1 MTNNIRIKIRFILV
15 FVFRAP
21 SFELSTGQ
29 YFTKPSIRR
38 LVNNNL
44 ELSGNRNEELYMVQ
58 DVYLELLP
66 RSRYTYIRGAS
77 DVYSGSSAAR
87 CASAA
92 VSQPHQQ
99 TPVGIIFPF
108 PTSVLLLL
116 IVPYVL
122 SFAGSL
128 IFHLTSLGFDS
139 TIIY

>member
-1 MTNNIRIKIRFILV
+1 MHLRLICHPDNINLPIL
-15 FVFRAP
+15 R
-21 SFELSTGQ
+21 LS
-29 YFTKPSIRR
+29 KKRCKA
-38 LVNNNL
+38 VNMKVSKQSVNSL

-58 DVYLELLP
+58 NVYLELLP

-122 SFAGSL
+122 SFAGSV
-128 IFHLTSLGFDS
+128 IFNLTSLSFNP